1 MHADVLIVT
10 VTKVESKAVLQVFQ
24 EATGQ
29 APRAV
34 QVGERIY
41 QNLGVVNGMRVL
53 LAQSEMGTGGL
64 GASHQTVQKGI
75 DALTPSAVIM
85 VGIAFGIDSQK
96 QSIGDILVSSQLKLY
111 ELRRVGTDSEGRV
124 KIITRGDRPHASPRL
139 VNHFTG
145 AELHWDDSK
154 PKVHFGLILSGEKLV
169 DNIDFRQHLN
179 DLEPE
184 AIGGEM
190 EGAGLYVACQDR
202 KVDWILVKA
211 ICDWADGNKSE
222 DKNDRQRLAAYNA
235 ASFALHVLQ
244 RASLRDSKIPNEPT
258 AHSSLPHQPH
268 FFGREEELEKI
279 ADALLPESRSW
290 GVLIDGPG
298 GIGKTA
304 LAIRAGHLAP
314 VGDFPLKIFLSA
326 KVRELTPAG
335 EQPLQDFMLANY
347 MSLLSELAAEL
358 GQRDFEHTPP
368 EGRANAL
375 RHLLKERRALIVI
388 DNLETFDEPERVRTY
403 QFLTRLPDTCKAI
416 VTSRRRTDIDARA
429 IRLDR
434 LGLKDAQDL
443 MREIADSNRQ
453 INNADE
459 REWHELYELTGGNP
473 LLIKWVLGQL
483 GRSGIHRRT
492 LAEACDFLKSAPP
505 GNDPLEYV
513 FGDLLETYTESQ
525 TAVLA
530 ALTHFTEPVKV
541 EWVAELA
548 GLTHVAAQTVLED
561 LTDHALLI
569 NDEATQTF
577 LLPTLAAT
585 FLRSRR
591 PEAITQTGDRLISRA
606 YTLVMENGHAKHDR
620 FPQLEAHWPTLAAA
634 LPLFLLW
641 NNRGRLHNFCGAL
654 NTFLQFSGRWDE
666 LISFNERAEEVA
678 LEDGD
683 FRAAGQR
690 AFDAG
695 WIYYLRD
702 QGAEALACAARSE
715 AHWQKSGE
723 GFEQKAQVLHL
734 RGHGH
739 QILKDYPAAIAA
751 YEGFMNLYRNRPTDG
766 EVLAIGFNHL
776 ASVEKSAGN
785 YPAAELNYLEA
796 VRIAKSIGD
805 KNGVAIYLGNLSA
818 LMLKTENW
826 SAAHAIAQESLKLSE
841 SLGAA
846 HLMGACC
853 YYIAKALARQGQL
866 QEGLPYARRAVK
878 ILSEIKSSELK
889 EARAVLEE
897 YERQGEGGSVH
908 ETAVG

>member
-10 VTKVESKAVLQVFQ
+10 ATKVESKAVLQVFQ

-53 LAQSEMGTGGL
+53 LAQSEMGAGGL

-85 VGIAFGIDSQK
+85 VGIAFGVDPQK
-96 QSIGDILVSSQLKLY
+96 QSIGDILVSKQLKLY
-111 ELRRVGTDSEGRV
+111 EPRRVGTDSEGRV
-124 KIITRGDRPHASPRL
+124 KIITRGDQPHASPRL
-139 VNHFTG
+139 VNYFTG
-145 AELHWDDSK
+145 VEWNWDDSK
-154 PKVHFGLILSGEKLV
+154 PKVHVGLILSGEKLV
-169 DNIDFRQHLN
+169 DNIDFRQHLL
-179 DLEPE
+179 DLEPD

-222 DKNDRQRLAAYNA
+222 DKNNRQRLAAYNA

-244 RASLRDSKIPNEPT
+244 HASLRDSKIPSEPI

-279 ADALLPESRSW
+279 ADALSPESRSW

-314 VGDFPLKIFLSA
+314 VADFPLKIFLSA
-326 KVRELTPAG
+326 KVRELTPGG
-335 EQPLQDFMLANY
+335 EQPLQDFMLPNY

-375 RHLLKERRALIVI
+375 RHMLKEKRALIVI

-403 QFLTRLPDTCKAI
+403 QFLSRLPNTCKAI

-434 LGLKDAQDL
+434 LDLKDAKDL
-443 MREIADSNRQ
+443 MREITESNRQ
-453 INNADE
+453 ICNADE
-459 REWHELYELTGGNP
+459 QEWHELYELTGGNP

-492 LAEACDFLKSAPP
+492 LVEACEFLKSAPQ

-530 ALTHFTEPVKV
+530 ALAHFTEPVKV
-541 EWVAELA
+541 DWVAELA
-548 GLTHVAAQTVLED
+548 DLTHVAARTVLED

-585 FLRSRR
+585 FLRNRR
-591 PEAITQTGDRLISRA
+591 PEAIAQTGDRLISHA
-606 YTLVMENGHAKHDR
+606 CTLVMENGHAKHER
-620 FPQLEAHWPTLAAA
+620 FPQLEAEWPTLAAA

-641 NNRGRLHNFCGAL
+641 NNRTRLHNFCGAL

-666 LISFNERAEEVA
+666 LISLNERAEEVA
-678 LEDGD
+678 LEAGD

-695 WIYYLRD
+695 WIYNLRN
-702 QGAEALACAARSE
+702 QGTEALACAARCE

-734 RGHGH
+734 RGHGY
-739 QILKDYPAAIAA
+739 QILKDYPAAITA
-751 YEGFMNLYRNRPTDG
+751 YEGFMSLYRNRPSDG
-766 EVLAIGFNHL
+766 EILAIGFNHL
-776 ASVEKSAGN
+776 ASVEESAGN
-785 YPAAELNYLEA
+785 YAAAELHYLEA

-805 KNGVAIYLGNLSA
+805 KNGVAIYLGNLSD

-826 SAAHAIAQESLKLSE
+826 SAALEIAQVSLKFSE

-846 HLMGACC
+846 ALIGLGC
-853 YYIAKALARQGQL
+853 YYSAKALARQGRPR
-866 QEGLPYARRAVK
+866 EGLPYARRAVK
-878 ILSEIKSSELK
+878 IFSEIKSSELK
-889 EARAVLEE
+889 EAQAVLEE
-897 YERQGEGGSVH
+897 CERQGESGS
-908 ETAVG
+908 ELGVGM